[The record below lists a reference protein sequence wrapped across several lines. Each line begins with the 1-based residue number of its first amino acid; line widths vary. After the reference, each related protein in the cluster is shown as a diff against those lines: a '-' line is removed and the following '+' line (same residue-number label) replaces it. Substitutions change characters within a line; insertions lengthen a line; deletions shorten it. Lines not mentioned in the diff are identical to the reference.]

1 MASFKEAFAAARKD
15 GKESFSWNGGTYNTS
30 VKKSDNSRYESGALK
45 GMRRDPN
52 EGETME
58 ERRKRLVEKEKK
70 LMASRPKAPAPKP
83 AEPKPSEAKGS
94 KPPVDY
100 FAAMRAADE
109 GYKAHQR
116 QQAAGAVKEVKQVP
130 GRVVEGGMRAAGAP
144 AHARIFAGTLLGNRQ
159 KITEADFDKDEQEQL
174 RRAAKRATSKGRKGD
189 IQYEDYDAPLKRGS
203 LSRDQAAAQT
213 VGRTGKG
220 KTTREGK
227 GYRLRDKMDYSN
239 EDRDKEIAR
248 YERMGGFRK
257 AATVVGETVRDVK
270 DKGVK
275 EAVKR
280 VPSRLA
286 NAYIGRDGREVD
298 IKLARGG
305 GIESK
310 GRTKGKFV

>member
-15 GKESFSWNGGTYNTS
+15 GKESFSWNGDTYNTS
-30 VKKSDNSRYESGALK
+30 VKKSDNSRYDSGALK

-70 LMASRPKAPAPKP
+70 LMASRPKAPTPKP
-83 AEPKPSEAKGS
+83 AESKPSEAKGS

-109 GYKAHQR
+109 EYKANQR

-130 GRVVEGGMRAAGAP
+130 GRVVEGGMRAVGAP
-144 AHARIFAGTLLGNRQ
+144 AHARIYAGTLLGNRQ
-159 KITEADFDKDEQEQL
+159 KITEADLDKDEQEQL
-174 RRAAKRATSKGRKGD
+174 RRAAKRATSRKREGD
-189 IQYEDYDAPLKRGS
+189 ILYTDYDTPLKRGS
-203 LSRDQAAAQT
+203 LDRKQAAAQT
-213 VGRTGKG
+213 VGQTAKG
-220 KTTREGK
+220 NTTREGK
-227 GYRLRDKMDYSN
+227 GYRVRDKYNYTNN
-239 EDRDKEIAR
+239 ERNKEVAR
-248 YERMGGFRK
+248 YERMGGFEK
-257 AATVVGETVRDVK
+257 AASV
-270 DKGVK
+270 VK
-275 EAVKR
+275 ETIKDVRRRGVSEAAKR

-286 NAYIGRDGREVD
+286 NAYIGRDSREVD